1 VEIEPGHLF
10 LGGVVDPERRERT
23 EDLLTYPSERFT
35 THGVIVGMTGSGK
48 TGLGIDLVEEALLAG
63 IPTLVLDPKGDMG
76 NLLLQFP
83 EFDPRDFA
91 PYVDDAEARRQGISS
106 DELAARTA
114 EMWKRGLGSWGI
126 DGDRLRRLLSTA
138 DLTIYTPGSTAG
150 VGIDILGSL
159 EAPEDG
165 WESDPETYRDEI
177 EGYVSSLLTLAGIDA
192 DPISDPQHILVATI
206 IEDAWREG
214 RALDLASLITAIPTP
229 PFRKLGV
236 FDLDEFFP
244 SKKRMALAM
253 RLNGLVASPSFA
265 EWMQGVPFDLDA
277 MLTTPE
283 GSPRAAIVYLA
294 HLSDTER
301 QFVVTLLLSK
311 LVTWMRR
318 QAGTSELRALVYMD
332 EVFGFVPPTAEPPS
346 KKPILTIL
354 KQARAYGVGMV
365 LSTQNPV
372 DLDYKAMSN
381 AGTWMIGRLQTE
393 RDKARILEGLSAASG
408 AVDVELFDRLIS
420 GLDKRQFV
428 LHSTRET
435 QPTVFTTRW
444 AQSYLAGPLTRDQI
458 AELMRDRRPT
468 DGRQTSSRPVD
479 DTPTSDDTTPA
490 ADAPPTVAPGV
501 EIRFVDPAAPWLR
514 TIGADPT
521 GRVHRAAALATVR
534 LRYDDA
540 PTKLDHREVW
550 EAVIFP
556 LTDPFDPD
564 TVHEVDH
571 DPRDLVPVPE
581 EARYLAPE
589 APIEAKSFWNRL
601 ARGLR
606 DHLVAR
612 RTVTVFRN
620 RDLKL
625 VSRVGET
632 EEAFLSRCR
641 EAAEDAADRDVA
653 KLVDRY
659 RRRIDAVKDKLRAAE
674 RRVRDLAADVEARR
688 SEELLSGAGDLLGA
702 ILGGRRR
709 SSALSRAAAR
719 RRQTRQLEQRLISA
733 QERQDDLLADL
744 AELEDE
750 LADEIETITARWE
763 ERAARIEELT
773 VPLEAADVTVEPP
786 VLVWIPADGS

>member
-1 VEIEPGHLF
+1 METQPGEMF
-10 LGGVVDPERRERT
+10 LGGLVDPESRERT
-23 EDLLTYPSERFT
+23 DETLAYPSERFT

-48 TGLGIDLVEEALLAG
+48 TGLGIDLVEEALLAQ

-83 EFDPRDFA
+83 EFEPGDFA
-91 PYVDDAEARRQGISS
+91 PYVDEAEARRQGITV

-114 EMWKRGLGSWGI
+114 ARWREGLASWGI
-126 DGDRLRRLLSTA
+126 GADRLRRLLATA
-138 DLTIYTPGSTAG
+138 DLTIYTPGSSAG
-150 VGIDILGSL
+150 VGLDILGSL
-159 EAPEDG
+159 AAPADG
-165 WESDPETYRDEI
+165 WDTDPETFRDEI

-192 DPISDPQHILVATI
+192 DPISDPEHILVATI
-206 IEDAWREG
+206 IEDAWRKG
-214 RALDLASLITAIPTP
+214 RDLDLASLITAIPTP

-244 SKKRMALAM
+244 SQKRMALAM
-253 RLNGLVASPSFA
+253 KLNGLVASPSFA
-265 EWMQGVPFDLDA
+265 EWMQGTPLDVDA
-277 MLTTPE
+277 MLRTAD

-393 RDKARILEGLSAASG
+393 RDKARILEGLSAATG
-408 AVDVELFDRLIS
+408 AVDVDLFDRLIS

-428 LHSTRET
+428 LHSTRES
-435 QPTVFTTRW
+435 QPMVFTTRW

-458 AELMRDRRPT
+458 ATLMADRRVPT
-468 DGRQTSSRPVD
+468 VDRPVPTAAPASTVQTP
-479 DTPTSDDTTPA
+479 DTPPE
-490 ADAPPTVAPGV
+490 VASG
-501 EIRFVDPAAPWLR
+501 IQTGFADPAAPWLG
-514 TIGADPT
+514 TVGADPSGT
-521 GRVHRAAALATVR
+521 VFEAAALATVR

-540 PTKLDHREVW
+540 ATKLDHREDW

-556 LTDPFDPD
+556 LTDPFDPEN
-564 TVHEVDH
+564 VYEVDH
-571 DPRDLVPVPE
+571 DPRDVRPAPPG
-581 EARYLAPE
+581 EARFRVPD
-589 APIEAKSFWNRL
+589 APIGTKSFWTRL
-601 ARGLR
+601 ARDLR
-606 DHLVAR
+606 AHLVDR
-612 RTVTVFRN
+612 RTVTVYRN
-620 RDLKL
+620 RELKL

-632 EEAFLSRCR
+632 EDAFRARCR
-641 EAAEDAADRDVA
+641 SAAEDRADADVA

-659 RRRIDAVKDKLRAAE
+659 RRRIDAVKDKLRTAE
-674 RRVRDLAADVEARR
+674 RRVRDLTVEVEARR

-719 RRQTRQLEQRLISA
+719 RRQTRQLEQRLASA
-733 QERQDDLLADL
+733 QERQQDLTADL

-750 LADEIETITARWE
+750 LADEIEAIGARWQD
-763 ERAARIEELT
+763 AADQVEELT
-773 VPLEAADVTVEPP
+773 VPLEASDVRVEPP